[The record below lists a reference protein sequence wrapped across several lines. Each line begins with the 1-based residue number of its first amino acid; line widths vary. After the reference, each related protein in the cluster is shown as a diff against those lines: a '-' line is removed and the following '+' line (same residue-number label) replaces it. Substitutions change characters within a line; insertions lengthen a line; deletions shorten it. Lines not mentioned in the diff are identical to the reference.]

1 MLVGNRLERLE
12 VAVGKLER
20 QVVVYI
26 AGLAVERLFELVVAG
41 REARIVGSISFGKR
55 FFCLE

>member
-1 MLVGNRLERLE
+1 VGNRLEQLE

-26 AGLAVERLFELVVAG
+26 AGLAVERLFELVVVG
-41 REARIVGSISFGKR
+41 RERCIVGSISFGKR

>member
-1 MLVGNRLERLE
+1 MGNRLEQLE
-12 VAVGKLER
+12 VPVGKLER

-26 AGLAVERLFELVVAG
+26 AGLAVERLFGLVVVG
-41 REARIVGSISFGKR
+41 QERCIVGSISFGKR

>member
-1 MLVGNRLERLE
+1 MGNRLEQLE

-26 AGLAVERLFELVVAG
+26 AGLAVERLFELVVVE
-41 REARIVGSISFGKR
+41 RERCIVGSISFGKR

>member
-1 MLVGNRLERLE
+1 MGNRLEQLE

-20 QVVVYI
+20 QVVVCI
-26 AGLAVERLFELVVAG
+26 AGLAVERLFGLVVARQEG
-41 REARIVGSISFGKR
+41 RIVGSISFGKR

>member
-1 MLVGNRLERLE
+1 VGNRLEQLE

-41 REARIVGSISFGKR
+41 PVLGCISFEKR

>member
-1 MLVGNRLERLE
+1 MLVGNRLEQLE
-12 VAVGKLER
+12 VAVGKLEP

-41 REARIVGSISFGKR
+41 RERRIVGSISFGKQ

>member
-1 MLVGNRLERLE
+1 VLVGNRLEQLE

-41 REARIVGSISFGKR
+41 RERRIVGSISFGKR